1 MRSIRMKPAASYF
14 FFVLFLFFSYSSQAN
29 ELKNNAS
36 PYLAMHG
43 DDPVNW
49 MPWGKAALDKAKKE
63 KKIIFVSIG
72 YFSCHW
78 CHVMQRES
86 YQSKTIAALLNKDF
100 ISIKVDRELNP
111 VLDKRL
117 IEFVQ
122 ITTGSAGWP
131 LNVFLTPDA
140 YPLVGAT
147 YMPHDNFA
155 TVLKRLQKRWK
166 NDAQALSDMA
176 KNRNDTLTSMLQTQ
190 ERTSSNQHLSKAAT
204 SLEKIIMKNA
214 DTLQGGFGNRK
225 FPSTPQLS
233 ALLSI
238 NKKKKN
244 AEIDAFLQLTLNQMA
259 RKGLHD
265 DIGGGFYR
273 YTVDPAW
280 NTPHFEK
287 MLYTNALM
295 SLLYFNAA
303 EQYNNPEYR
312 QVALETLHFVIESMR
327 GKNNAY
333 ISSLSAI
340 DDKNEEGGFYLWSR
354 HELPTIL
361 NKQELE
367 LAYKVWN
374 LNQANELPAGNLP
387 RREDSVVELAKELGK
402 PVKLLEKQLQQVRNK
417 LKAYRNKH
425 RNLPKDTKLLASQN
439 GLLLS
444 AFAKGSS
451 YDPSLHS
458 YGDKLALFLQ
468 SLWDGKTLRKS
479 AANASVGTLDDYA
492 AVSWGLLSWGKS
504 TGDKKSMQVGL
515 DIARTAWKVFYKQG
529 VWVET
534 THSLLPQGT
543 KLSHLQD
550 GAIPSAEYFL
560 LAASQLVDD
569 AILRKN
575 ISAVLSNSTRSIEVD
590 PYAYASII
598 AFSLEYR

>member
-1 MRSIRMKPAASYF
+1 MKTIMSRILPLS
-14 FFVLFLFFSYSSQAN
+14 LLLSLLLLTTSMSAN

-63 KKIIFVSIG
+63 HKIIFVSIG

-86 YQSKTIAALLNKDF
+86 YKSKIIANLLNKDY
-100 ISIKVDRELNP
+100 ISVKVDRELNP

-122 ITTGSAGWP
+122 ITNGTAGWP

-147 YMPHDNFA
+147 YMPRDNFA
-155 TVLKRLQKRWK
+155 TVLKRLQTRWK
-166 NDAQALSDMA
+166 KDSQALEDMA
-176 KNRNDTLTSMLQTQ
+176 KNRNDTLTTMLETQ
-190 ERTSSNQHLSKAAT
+190 ERTSSNNNISKASKLLVKVT
-204 SLEKIIMKNA
+204 MESA

-233 ALLSI
+233 ALLAI
-238 NKKKKN
+238 NEQQKDKSLDEFIK
-244 AEIDAFLQLTLNQMA
+244 LTLNQMA

-280 NTPHFEK
+280 ETPHFEK

-295 SLLYFNAA
+295 PILYFNASERYQNA
-303 EQYNNPEYR
+303 EYR
-312 QVALETLHFVIESMR
+312 QVALETLRFTIESMR
-327 GKNNAY
+327 GKSNAY
-333 ISSLSAI
+333 ISSLSAV
-340 DDKNEEGGFYLWSR
+340 DDKNEEGGFYLWTR
-354 HELPTIL
+354 AELTKIL
-361 NKQELE
+361 NKKE
-367 LAYKVWN
+367 LALAFKVWH
-374 LNQANELPAGNLP
+374 LDQANELPAGNLP
-387 RREDSVVELAKELGK
+387 RRDEALEVIAKRLGK
-402 PVKLLEKQLQQVRNK
+402 PLKLFETELQALKNK

-425 RNLPKDTKLLASQN
+425 RGLPRDTKLLASQN
-439 GLLLS
+439 GLLLA
-444 AFAKGSS
+444 AFAKGVG
-451 YDPSLHS
+451 YDQSLQH
-458 YGDKLALFLQ
+458 YGDKLAIFLE
-468 SLWDGKTLRKS
+468 SLWNGKILRRS
-479 AANASVGTLDDYA
+479 AADATAGTLDSYA
-492 AVSWGLLSWGKS
+492 AASWGLLSWGKS
-504 TGDKKSMQVGL
+504 TGDKKAMQTGL
-515 DIARTAWKVFYKQG
+515 AIAQKAWAVFYKNG
-529 VWVET
+529 VWVENT
-534 THSLLPQGT
+534 NSLLPKGT

-560 LAASQLVDD
+560 LEASRLSDD
-569 AILRKN
+569 ANLRKN
-575 ISAVLSNSTRSIEVD
+575 IHEVLNNSTRSVDVD

-598 AFSLEYR
+598 AFAVGYR